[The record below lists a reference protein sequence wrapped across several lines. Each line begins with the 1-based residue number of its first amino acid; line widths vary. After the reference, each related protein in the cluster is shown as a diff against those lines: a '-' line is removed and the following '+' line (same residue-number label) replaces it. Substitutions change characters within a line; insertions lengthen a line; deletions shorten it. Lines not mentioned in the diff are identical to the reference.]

1 MVEYLI
7 ITPINDGVICSRE
20 KCNWGVLTYNGYF
33 IFVIQSSET
42 FINHKENPFDE
53 FRSST

>member
-7 ITPINDGVICSRE
+7 ITRINDGVICSRE